1 MVESTGTWEV
11 SIGYVLVAVP
21 RRRGSTSLRRPIDA
35 RGSGQSALCCHH
47 FGLTMKNPGLPR
59 RLCGGEGWI

>member
-35 RGSGQSALCCHH
+35 RGVRAVGTVLSPFWANNEEPGVAEEALW
-47 FGLTMKNPGLPR
+47 R
-59 RLCGGEGWI
+59 